1 MTQDPQ
7 ETTIPFSDVLE
18 ALKDID
24 TPFPAR
30 MMYRFS
36 DLEGKDLEALRDC
49 WIEIPE
55 QRRLAFMQDIE
66 EMGMNDFLL
75 DFGAL
80 CGHALADQD
89 GRIRALAVRGLWEY
103 EQPAL
108 VPEFLRLAAED
119 PHELVRAA
127 AVSALGKY
135 VFLGEIEDL
144 RPEVLDEIVDTLIE
158 MVNSSDTLEVRRR
171 AVEALGFSS
180 REEIAPIL
188 ERAYYEPNRM
198 WRMSA
203 LFAMGRS
210 ANSRWN
216 EHVLEQLEN
225 DDDEIRFE
233 AARASGELEIK
244 AAAPILINLL
254 DDPDREVRFA
264 AIWSL
269 SQIGGEDVA
278 EALEAQYDQAEDE
291 EEIEL
296 IDSAMDNLA
305 FTEGMEEFTLLD
317 LPEDDDDIIFDNFNA
332 IDLN

>member
-1 MTQDPQ
+1 
-7 ETTIPFSDVLE
+7 
-18 ALKDID
+18 
-24 TPFPAR
+24 
-30 MMYRFS
+30 
-36 DLEGKDLEALRDC
+36 
-49 WIEIPE
+49 
-55 QRRLAFMQDIE
+55 
-66 EMGMNDFLL
+66 
-75 DFGAL
+75 
-80 CGHALADQD
+80 
-89 GRIRALAVRGLWEY
+89 
-103 EQPAL
+103 
-108 VPEFLRLAAED
+108 
-119 PHELVRAA
+119 
-127 AVSALGKY
+127 
-135 VFLGEIEDL
+135 
-144 RPEVLDEIVDTLIE
+144 
-158 MVNSSDTLEVRRR
+158 
-171 AVEALGFSS
+171 
-180 REEIAPIL
+180 
-188 ERAYYEPNRM
+188 
-198 WRMSA
+198 
-203 LFAMGRS
+203 
-210 ANSRWN
+210 
-216 EHVLEQLEN
+216 VLEQLEN